1 MLRPHEAMLLQH
13 PTNGFAHDETRLPI
27 NCWRFSTASTNF
39 PNDSSG
45 HDGSF
50 TEAAGVKSVPVLV
63 IGEAAYHINFCAGLI
78 VLKKTPPTIMPAAPN
93 NHEAHGCAERVRGC
107 LRGGEHAE
115 ALQLLPAVPCSAML
129 SNLAALI
136 PQNWPKQDINTAW
149 NAVSHSPLNAA
160 EKQIMFNELWG

>member
-1 MLRPHEAMLLQH
+1 MP
-13 PTNGFAHDETRLPI
+13 D
-27 NCWRFSTASTNF
+27 
-39 PNDSSG
+39 
-45 HDGSF
+45 
-50 TEAAGVKSVPVLV
+50 LV
-63 IGEAAYHINFCAGLI
+63 IGEAAYHINFGAGLI